1 MGEPMEDTQALQA
14 PAEEPTVDGE
24 AIAGAPVD
32 EPGTWMT
39 DRQSYPT
46 TRSLG
51 HVGAAPSSLAG
62 LAKGRKYFI
71 DPYTP
76 FTPRPATLSTREIIA
91 GPPVSTYRSNHWITQ
106 VIGCAGFLGAWTD
119 AVTAVRAAGQRVPR
133 ARLCTGGAQGSLAR
147 AAHHML
153 TDAPMHTQTS
163 PAYIPRRLQNH
174 RIPRT
179 PPEIKLGFPARPSAR
194 PATVSGTENHVYMA
208 RWM

>member
-106 VIGCAGFLGAWTD
+106 
-119 AVTAVRAAGQRVPR
+119 
-133 ARLCTGGAQGSLAR
+133 
-147 AAHHML
+147 
-153 TDAPMHTQTS
+153 TS

-194 PATVSGTENHVYMA
+194 PATVTGQPRFMVDERGHLLSKFKKGGRTAFPMVNEVGGASWNFTKMGFV
-208 RWM
+208 

>member
-106 VIGCAGFLGAWTD
+106 VIGFAGFLGARTD
-119 AVTAVRAAGQRVPR
+119 AVTAVRAAGST
-133 ARLCTGGAQGSLAR
+133 AHGGSSGVTR
-147 AAHHML
+147 
-153 TDAPMHTQTS
+153 
-163 PAYIPRRLQNH
+163 PRRAPH
-174 RIPRT
+174 ADRRT
-179 PPEIKLGFPARPSAR
+179 HAHADESGVY
-194 PATVSGTENHVYMA
+194 PATTAEPPHPAHPAGDQAWLSCAAVGAPRNRY
-208 RWM
+208 R